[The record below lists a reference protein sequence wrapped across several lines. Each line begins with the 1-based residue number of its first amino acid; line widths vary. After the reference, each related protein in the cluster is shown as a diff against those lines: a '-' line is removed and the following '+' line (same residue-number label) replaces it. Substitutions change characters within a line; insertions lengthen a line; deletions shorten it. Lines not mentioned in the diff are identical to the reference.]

1 MKWESRVSLS
11 AVILSKALHTA
22 STREEISLWG
32 QVRYRVEPEPGSKVH
47 GEPWIRQLP
56 DPDPAATGNIR
67 IWIRFGRIVLG
78 RGRRSWEKK
87 RKGEEGEY
95 LSALHMPQSISYIML
110 SKVYPAEPDPDPDV
124 AGSRSG

>member
-56 DPDPAATGNIR
+56 DPDPAETGSVS
-67 IWIRFGRIVLG
+67 G
-78 RGRRSWEKK
+78 
-87 RKGEEGEY
+87 
-95 LSALHMPQSISYIML
+95 LS
-110 SKVYPAEPDPDPDV
+110 
-124 AGSRSG
+124 GSRSGKSGSGSGSCRIQIR